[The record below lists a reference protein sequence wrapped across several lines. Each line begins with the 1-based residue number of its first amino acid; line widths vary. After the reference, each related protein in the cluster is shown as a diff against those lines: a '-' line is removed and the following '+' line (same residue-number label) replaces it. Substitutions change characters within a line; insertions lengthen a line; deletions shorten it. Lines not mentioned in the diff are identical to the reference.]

1 MMHTDH
7 TQNPGSSAS
16 TGVPSSLRGRFPIVL
31 RSRPKPSQS
40 VRSSAATGVLASIC
54 PIIAEAPG
62 TLRNQGAAH
71 EMHTRPTQ
79 GGRST
84 MTRADQ
90 LREWASKCE
99 QTSSAILIEQL
110 QREAATRY
118 RTMAEREINEPEVA
132 AAPQQ
137 DLEILNLE
145 GLVARQAE
153 DITILRSALHT
164 ILGTRGLWS
173 AAWAPRRRTR
183 AGDRRASQPAGLERV
198 PKGTSTTRT
207 HQPCTHAGLRRGA
220 LRRSEALS
228 LANECPAPSRS
239 ARRLSSRPQ
248 QLDEDTA
255 RLRSGTPA
263 FTAATRLIGW
273 RLGRLASRGR
283 RLGAVLSAQDAGLV
297 RPSGRALQHR
307 GEAKRPARSDP
318 RGRAGV
324 AASSSTASWHGA

>member
-1 MMHTDH
+1 MPGDCSPSRRGVSKISTRF
-7 TQNPGSSAS
+7 GSSGLVMPQLPSGSNLAS
-16 TGVPSSLRGRFPIVL
+16 SRCWFRGYVRPPTRYSPLRGRFPIVL

-153 DITILRSALHT
+153 DITILRS
-164 ILGTRGLWS
+164 
-173 AAWAPRRRTR
+173 
-183 AGDRRASQPAGLERV
+183 
-198 PKGTSTTRT
+198 
-207 HQPCTHAGLRRGA
+207 
-220 LRRSEALS
+220 
-228 LANECPAPSRS
+228 
-239 ARRLSSRPQ
+239 
-248 QLDEDTA
+248 
-255 RLRSGTPA
+255 
-263 FTAATRLIGW
+263 
-273 RLGRLASRGR
+273 
-283 RLGAVLSAQDAGLV
+283 
-297 RPSGRALQHR
+297 
-307 GEAKRPARSDP
+307 
-318 RGRAGV
+318 
-324 AASSSTASWHGA
+324 

>member
-62 TLRNQGAAH
+62 TLRNQGA
-71 EMHTRPTQ
+71 
-79 GGRST
+79 
-84 MTRADQ
+84 ADQ

-173 AAWAPRRRTR
+173 AAWAGARQAFDETEPRRCPPSFAACRLIASTAR
-183 AGDRRASQPAGLERV
+183 HEHDSHSSAMHPRRATTRRSQTLRSPLVGERV
-198 PKGTSTTRT
+198 S
-207 HQPCTHAGLRRGA
+207 GA
-220 LRRSEALS
+220 L
-228 LANECPAPSRS
+228 P
-239 ARRLSSRPQ
+239 
-248 QLDEDTA
+248 
-255 RLRSGTPA
+255 
-263 FTAATRLIGW
+263 
-273 RLGRLASRGR
+273 
-283 RLGAVLSAQDAGLV
+283 
-297 RPSGRALQHR
+297 
-307 GEAKRPARSDP
+307 
-318 RGRAGV
+318 
-324 AASSSTASWHGA
+324 

>member
-16 TGVPSSLRGRFPIVL
+16 MGVPSSLRGRFPIVL

-110 QREAATRY
+110 QCEAATRY

-164 ILGTRGLWS
+164 ILRTQALITS
-173 AAWAPRRRTR
+173 TAARRRYR
-183 AGDRRASQPAGLERV
+183 EAQIWNAGLHRRHQAHRMAT
-198 PKGTSTTRT
+198 GTS
-207 HQPCTHAGLRRGA
+207 GI
-220 LRRSEALS
+220 
-228 LANECPAPSRS
+228 SRS
-239 ARRLSSRPQ
+239 PTGSCAIS
-248 QLDEDTA
+248 A
-255 RLRSGTPA
+255 
-263 FTAATRLIGW
+263 
-273 RLGRLASRGR
+273 GRWTGST
-283 RLGAVLSAQDAGLV
+283 V
-297 RPSGRALQHR
+297 RPSAATPRR
-307 GEAKRPARSDP
+307 G
-318 RGRAGV
+318 
-324 AASSSTASWHGA
+324 